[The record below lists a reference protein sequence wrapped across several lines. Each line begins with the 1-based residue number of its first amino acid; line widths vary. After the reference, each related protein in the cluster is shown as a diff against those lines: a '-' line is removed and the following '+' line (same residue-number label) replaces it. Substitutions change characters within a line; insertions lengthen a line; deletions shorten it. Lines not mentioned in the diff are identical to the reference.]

1 MSKGKAAAVLGG
13 LILTGLMLVSS
24 LAVAGGGKNSKDQHS
39 KHRNAGYFAQLGED
53 FRRGCWEEA
62 FSRDPKSF
70 IPPEPFLAACLFIV
84 RTLIPLEPDQLPRL
98 DQVLT
103 NRDAE
108 DIEEAALE
116 AFRKETPGLKRRSSC
131 DECVQAVSDLEA
143 DLATN
148 GTARDITDALENGCD
163 ERFFRHFA
171 KARQCRS
178 SVSPIPVLIDFVLAN
193 LPPVTVCR
201 ELKFCPVTP
210 EP

>member
-13 LILTGLMLVSS
+13 LILTGLMLVSG
-24 LAVAGGGKNSKDQHS
+24 LAVAGGGKNSRDQHS
-39 KHRNAGYFAQLGED
+39 KHRDPGYFAQLEED
-53 FRRGCWEEA
+53 FRHGCWEEA
-62 FSRDPKSF
+62 FSRDPSF
-70 IPPEPFLAACLFIV
+70 IPPKAFLAACLFIV

-116 AFRKETPGLKRRSSC
+116 AFRKETPGLKRRSTC
-131 DECVQAVSDLEA
+131 DECVLAVSDLEVA
-143 DLATN
+143 LATN
-148 GTARDITDALENGCD
+148 GTATDTVDALEAGCD
-163 ERFFRHFA
+163 EHFFRHFA
-171 KARQCRS
+171 KAKQCRKY
-178 SVSPIPVLIDFVLAN
+178 VSPVPLLIDFVLAN
-193 LPPVTVCR
+193 LPPETVCQ